1 MTKKTVYL
9 LVAVVLVLAAAAEI
23 AGVHMHA
30 ASWWPLPF
38 GYDIFF
44 GCVGAWVLIIVSK
57 LNMAPILQRDKDYYD
72 DEFDED
78 GRGDD

>member
-9 LVAVVLVLAAAAEI
+9 FVAVVLVLAAAAEM

-44 GCVGAWVLIIVSK
+44 GFVGAWVLIIVSK
-57 LNMAPILQRDKDYYD
+57 LIMAPILQRDTDYYD

>member
-1 MTKKTVYL
+1 MTKKTVYM

-44 GCVGAWVLIIVSK
+44 GFVGA
-57 LNMAPILQRDKDYYD
+57 
-72 DEFDED
+72 
-78 GRGDD
+78 